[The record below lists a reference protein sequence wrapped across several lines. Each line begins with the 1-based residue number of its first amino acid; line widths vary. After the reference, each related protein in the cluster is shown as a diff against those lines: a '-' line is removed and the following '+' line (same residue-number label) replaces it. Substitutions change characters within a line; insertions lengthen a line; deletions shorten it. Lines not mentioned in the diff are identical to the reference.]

1 LASDR
6 VGANSVVRT
15 GSGCSRCPTSRRR
28 FHTRLAKPAAS
39 TPDQRMTDYTSESL
53 VLFFVFICQNRL
65 EGTTMQIQFDDVG
78 SGKRLALASG

>member
-1 LASDR
+1 
-6 VGANSVVRT
+6 
-15 GSGCSRCPTSRRR
+15 
-28 FHTRLAKPAAS
+28 
-39 TPDQRMTDYTSESL
+39 MTDYTSESL